1 MSLSPEAPAIRA
13 RLASEQIR
21 ALYHFTCIENLPGIA
36 QAQAIW
42 SKEELESAG
51 RWPPPRPGGNT
62 QSHVLDRSQGNWNK
76 VSLLFSPHTPMAY
89 NMKSEIHMCFFE
101 VSVEVACWEGVNFS
115 NSNATSQHHRR
126 LRGVAGLD
134 LVNFDLVRSAP
145 QPLNFD
151 WLHFSQAEVLV
162 PRRVSLSAVNRVIF
176 VSSASRKEAL
186 RLWGD
191 NPLPRFEVET
201 EPFESWPGNSFT
213 GFSYISDA
221 FLASSTSSTATNRFD
236 RHHTSEIVA
245 HVTVEALTGT
255 TAVAQWEPAGI
266 EERKEFRSTDH
277 WDWTPKMSLGQLPN
291 GRCFLELHL
300 DDIRWMKI
308 PFEVV

>member
-1 MSLSPEAPAIRA
+1 
-13 RLASEQIR
+13 
-21 ALYHFTCIENLPGIA
+21 
-36 QAQAIW
+36 
-42 SKEELESAG
+42 
-51 RWPPPRPGGNT
+51 
-62 QSHVLDRSQGNWNK
+62 
-76 VSLLFSPHTPMAY
+76 
-89 NMKSEIHMCFFE
+89 
-101 VSVEVACWEGVNFS
+101 
-115 NSNATSQHHRR
+115 R

-221 FLASSTSSTATNRFD
+221 FLTDSNRSTVTTTFD
-236 RHHTSEIVA
+236 KQHTSNIVA
-245 HVTVEALTGT
+245 HVTLDALTGT
-255 TAVAQWEPAGI
+255 TGIAVWGPTNI
-266 EERKEFRSTDH
+266 
-277 WDWTPKMSLGQLPN
+277 
-291 GRCFLELHL
+291 
-300 DDIRWMKI
+300 
-308 PFEVV
+308 